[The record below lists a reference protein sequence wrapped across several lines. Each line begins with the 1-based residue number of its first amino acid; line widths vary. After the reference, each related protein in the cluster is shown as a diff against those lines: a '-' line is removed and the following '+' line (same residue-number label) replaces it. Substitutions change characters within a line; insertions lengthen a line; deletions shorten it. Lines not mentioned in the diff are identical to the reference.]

1 MPKLTIKDL
10 RALKGKTQ
18 LTEVFVSSPEEAR
31 ACAEAGIDL
40 LVAVGNEGADAIRQA
55 APDTFLVLGISEL
68 VASKKDAVK
77 AGLKLL
83 QRGADAVYTGAS
95 ISLVTAMAQESIPVI
110 GHVGLVPYR
119 SSWFGGFKAVGKTA
133 EEALE
138 VYEKTLAY
146 QRAGAIA
153 VEMEIVPHKVATEIS
168 QRVDITVIS
177 MGSGSGCDAQ
187 YLFATDILG
196 ANTGHV
202 PRHAKEYRDFKTEYA
217 RLYKESVAAFREFKE
232 DVNSSAY
239 PTEQHQVNMKADE
252 YEAFVEAL
260 ERDARTV

>member
-10 RALKGKTQ
+10 LALKGKTQ

-31 ACAEAGIDL
+31 ACAEAGIDM
-40 LVAVGNEGADAIRQA
+40 LVAVGNEGAAAIRRA
-55 APDTFLVLGISEL
+55 APDTFLVLGVSEL
-68 VASKKDAVK
+68 IASKKDAVK

-83 QRGADAVYTGAS
+83 RRSADAVYTGAS
-95 ISLVTAMAQESIPVI
+95 IPFVKAMARESIPVI

-133 EEALE
+133 KEALN

-146 QRAGAIA
+146 QEAGAIA
-153 VEMEIVPHKVATEIS
+153 VEMEVVPHQVASEIS
-168 QRVDITVIS
+168 KHVDILVIS
-177 MGSGSGCDAQ
+177 MGSGAGCDAQ

-196 ANTGHV
+196 SNTGHV

-217 RLYKESVAAFREFKE
+217 RLHDEAVAAFKEFKE
-232 DVNSSAY
+232 DVTTHKY
-239 PTEQHQVNMKADE
+239 PNAKHNIDMKIEE
-252 YEAFVEAL
+252 YEAFKKVMDGL
-260 ERDARTV
+260 